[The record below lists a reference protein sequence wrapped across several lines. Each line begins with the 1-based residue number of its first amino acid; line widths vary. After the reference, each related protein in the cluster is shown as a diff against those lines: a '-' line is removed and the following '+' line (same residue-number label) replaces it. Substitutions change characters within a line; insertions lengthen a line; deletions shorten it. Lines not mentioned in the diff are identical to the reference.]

1 MKITKGKLKQI
12 VIEEL
17 DKELT
22 LLNEQSIINKIVYA
36 PAKAL
41 MAIERAV
48 RKSTG
53 IRGVLDPS
61 VIEDADGKL
70 IIPPPSK
77 LKQWQKDYPGWYS
90 LAQTVSNQTL
100 GDPVGLIASALG
112 GGVIAK
118 GAKGAKAVVKS
129 LKAVKPAKLTKAN
142 LAIKAKKASAAAAKK
157 LATQKKKAVEKAAEL
172 AFTDSDE
179 KDDKA

>member
-142 LAIKAKKASAAAAKK
+142 FAIKKASAAKK

>member
-1 MKITKGKLKQI
+1 MRITKDKIKQI
-12 VIEEL
+12 IIEEL
-17 DKELT
+17 DKELA
-22 LLNEQSIINKIVYA
+22 LLNEQSIINKLAYA
-36 PAKAL
+36 PANVL

-90 LAQTVSNQTL
+90 FAQAVSNQTL
-100 GDPVGLIASALG
+100 GDPVGLITTILG

-142 LAIKAKKASAAAAKK
+142 LATKAAAKKASAAKK

-172 AFTDSDE
+172 AFTDSDV
-179 KDDKA
+179 KDDEA

>member
-1 MKITKGKLKQI
+1 MRITKDKIKQI
-12 VIEEL
+12 IIEEL
-17 DKELT
+17 DKELA
-22 LLNEQSIINKIVYA
+22 LLNEQSIINKIAYA
-36 PAKAL
+36 PANVL

-53 IRGVLDPS
+53 IRGAFDPS
-61 VIEDADGKL
+61 VIHDADGKL

-90 LAQTVSNQTL
+90 FAQAVSNQTL
-100 GDPVGLIASALG
+100 GDPVGLITTILG

-142 LAIKAKKASAAAAKK
+142 LAIKKASAAKK

-172 AFTDSDE
+172 AFTDSDV
-179 KDDKA
+179 KDDEA